1 MTRGW
6 GEGSAGRRTNPA
18 AVTSN
23 PLERAF
29 EIARSG
35 RCASV
40 QKIRQQLRSEGFS
53 GVESHLSGTT
63 ISKQLRALIKAS
75 RPAAATQDNGTR
87 DGTCADGEGACGSR
101 TGA

>member
-6 GEGSAGRRTNPA
+6 GDGSVGDKISSA
-18 AVTSN
+18 AVSAN

-35 RCASV
+35 RCANV

-53 GVESHLSGTT
+53 AVESHLSGTS
-63 ISKQLRALIKAS
+63 ISKQLRTLIKAS
-75 RPAAATQDNGTR
+75 RSMAATQDTGPSHGDVAGEV
-87 DGTCADGEGACGSR
+87 DGAQIR
-101 TGA
+101 TEA